1 MEVEEDPSSQFVD
14 FTNAT
19 ALEQFVSD
27 VEQTLIAWQLASKG
41 HASPEALSAAFPH
54 SSNNKTQ
61 QHTQHHQHNASRDE
75 PLTWTRVLELDA
87 NGNGGAASCYAL
99 TLFASNSHSQQQ
111 HKQQVPSLPSDT
123 SGDGSNPQPP
133 SSSNKKWQ
141 EGLEHFTPTML
152 SIADTTRDFQW
163 HNWRRRQQP
172 NTNTVNN
179 SNSKNNNAS
188 GGGFQDASG
197 FADSG
202 GYNNSSMTQE
212 EEQLC
217 NKRAAFQSVQKWFG
231 VDEFLFLSR
240 TSQSATRKP
249 ASTMNRSRPAVV
261 MSPPTSPTSTGG
273 HDSSDDLEQKLHMKA
288 TPLQQPPVQNEPTGD
303 DDSKDFMLDI
313 AVEQNE
319 AGLLLSALTIALN
332 NCNCTLPAFVPT
344 YEPSR
349 GTWLGSAVP
358 GATGNVSIAFETDS
372 IPEVSSNQSCIS
384 GLLDFFKLKLQLP
397 YHIEEKYRAIGG
409 AVGDADPNE
418 VPIGMLVSAS
428 FGYTWAR
435 TEDPRELEADRR
447 SFDDEHTL
455 KLKGPQH
462 QKVLRDLFGSKSTH
476 VVGSTT
482 SSLVGMD
489 LTVIWPNLR
498 EGTYVDNVVHSS
510 LDAKKAPE
518 WMLEARFQKLKA
530 DNERKPQLALSKVVA
545 NLVQAYSN
553 SRELSK
559 DILVSELAPN
569 LPYAPSSSSGG
580 GGSSAPSSTSGDAAP
595 LSSSRL
601 HETIPAARAAVVI
614 GNAIGTLTSSLVSAA
629 TWKGTDIEEIR
640 RIVIE
645 LFEDDDFANG
655 KSAVARENDSLPSPS
670 HSSVAHSSPIG
681 ELVSILACR
690 MGQLHGMSAM
700 SLLWVEFVKRLRER
714 WFQLQLLPAMSTA
727 VEDGGVGQQSPS
739 TTRSLDTLFLL
750 DVDSLQ
756 LPPPDFHQ
764 CLLHQKLQ
772 LLNCCILRQAEIT
785 RSSPPNLVETSQL
798 VPKESRLSD
807 LTCFTL
813 DYEEEE
819 EEETGDSPASDDE
832 FFDSIEQQEAN
843 HNTATTTSSTA
854 IPTTAEGALRPIPGL
869 FCLKT
874 NAIMMEPVTQVA
886 VPMTEDIAKQQ
897 QDLLSRLGAS
907 VESAVLRQQMQS
919 AALVSDMQAFKAAN
933 PGCCLADFIRW
944 YSPKDWIPFDPLL
957 GDEVTLPQEGK
968 NVWWFEKQGMLSDRM
983 RFGSGSTTANQQQH
997 LWQQMWES
1005 AAPIPVARQKCLF
1018 DPLHESE
1025 KIYHYLETISPHEL
1039 FHQMLAGVIASAFYT
1054 LETALPFPSKELPVF
1069 HAAMQGLH
1077 ERCTRAISLLDDA
1090 LAESQVAFP
1099 AGRDQREEHERAK
1112 GQLQVAFEMAL
1123 DACWKLVLELEH
1135 VEALLS
1141 NALALL
1147 VYFLPDSKRDDHETT
1162 CASIELVNLLLLQ
1175 ADMASGSTSSAI
1187 QSYRGER
1194 SISEL
1199 LKTES
1204 LRQRVTTL
1212 VLLNPVLSGPVQREY
1227 VLRCVSPRPFLR
1239 EHYYMDDSAGVSG
1252 IGRIG
1257 GDDEE
1262 VDGRSGHSNSNDRE
1276 LEESPLVV
1284 NRMYAAFRKNT
1295 VRFALVLAESEF

>member
-1 MEVEEDPSSQFVD
+1 MAMMEVEEDPSSQFVD

-27 VEQTLIAWQLASKG
+27 VEQTLIAWQLANKG
-41 HASPEALSAAFPH
+41 HASPEALSAAFPQQQLQQQQGDSYN
-54 SSNNKTQ
+54 SS
-61 QHTQHHQHNASRDE
+61 E
-75 PLTWTRVLELDA
+75 PLTWTRVLEIDTP
-87 NGNGGAASCYAL
+87 GSNGGRSRCYAL
-99 TLFASNSHSQQQ
+99 TLFASNSPE
-111 HKQQVPSLPSDT
+111 HKQQQAQMSSDT
-123 SGDGSNPQPP
+123 NHDSARSDTISKPP
-133 SSSNKKWQ
+133 PASTSSKKWQ

-163 HNWRRRQQP
+163 HNWRRQQP
-172 NTNTVNN
+172 N
-179 SNSKNNNAS
+179 SSNNAS
-188 GGGFQDASG
+188 SSTGGFQEASG
-197 FADSG
+197 FADNG
-202 GYNNSSMTQE
+202 GGGNSALTQE

-217 NKRAAFQSVQKWFG
+217 NKRATFQSVQRWFG

-240 TSQSATRKP
+240 TAQSATRKP

-261 MSPPTSPTSTGG
+261 VSPPTSPTTTSL
-273 HDSSDDLEQKLHMKA
+273 DLDDDLEQKRHVKA
-288 TPLQQPPVQNEPTGD
+288 TPQPQQNEPTGD

-409 AVGDADPNE
+409 AVGDASD

-428 FGYTWAR
+428 FGYTWTR
-435 TEDPRELEADRR
+435 TEDPRELDADRFTC
-447 SFDDEHTL
+447 SDERAI
-455 KLKGPQH
+455 KLRGPQH
-462 QKVLRDLFGSKSTH
+462 QKALRDLFGSKNTH
-476 VVGSTT
+476 VIGSTT
-482 SSLVGMD
+482 SPLVGMD

-580 GGSSAPSSTSGDAAP
+580 GGGSSAVPSSSSGDAAP

-640 RIVIE
+640 RIVTE
-645 LFEDDDFANG
+645 LFEDDDLVNG
-655 KSAVARENDSLPSPS
+655 KAAATRENGSLSSSS
-670 HSSVAHSSPIG
+670 HTSVTHSAPIG

-690 MGQLHGMSAM
+690 MGQLHGLNAM
-700 SLLWVEFVKRLRER
+700 SLLWVEFVKSLRER

-727 VEDGGVGQQSPS
+727 VDGDSEQQSPS
-739 TTRSLDTLFLL
+739 TTKSLDTLFLL
-750 DVDSLQ
+750 DAQSLQ

-785 RSSPPNLVETSQL
+785 RSPPSYPLETSQL
-798 VPKESRLSD
+798 VPKEPKVSD
-807 LTCFTL
+807 LTAFTL
-813 DYEEEE
+813 DYE

-843 HNTATTTSSTA
+843 QATPSA
-854 IPTTAEGALRPIPGL
+854 ATAEGALRPIPGL

-919 AALVSDMQAFKAAN
+919 AALISDMQAFKAAN

-944 YSPKDWIPFDPLL
+944 YSPKDWISLDPLL
-957 GDEVTLPQEGK
+957 GDEAMQSLPQEGK
-968 NVWWFEKQGMLSDRM
+968 NVWWFAKQGMLSDRM
-983 RFGSGSTTANQQQH
+983 RFGATTNQQH
-997 LWQQMWES
+997 LWKQMWET
-1005 AAPIPVARQKCLF
+1005 AAPVPVARQKCLF

-1054 LETALPFPSKELPVF
+1054 LETALPFSSKKLPVF

-1077 ERCTRAISLLDDA
+1077 ERCNRAISLLDEA

-1099 AGRDQREEHERAK
+1099 AGKDQREEHERAK

-1123 DACWKLVLELEH
+1123 DVCWKLVLELEH

-1147 VYFLPDSKRDDHETT
+1147 TYFLPDLQKMDDIEATSE
-1162 CASIELVNLLLLQ
+1162 SIELVNLLLLQ
-1175 ADMASGSTSSAI
+1175 ANMARPASGTSGPI
-1187 QSYRGER
+1187 QSVGSGR

-1204 LRQRVTTL
+1204 LRQRVATL

-1239 EHYYMDDSAGVSG
+1239 EHYYKDDSVEDKAAY
-1252 IGRIG
+1252 
-1257 GDDEE
+1257 
-1262 VDGRSGHSNSNDRE
+1262 GRSPSSDRE

-1284 NRMYAAFRKNT
+1284 NRMYATFKKNT